1 MKILWVK
8 AGGLVPLDSGGKIRS
23 FHIASELARMHEV
36 TFFTFCGKDISDDQR
51 TLSSTFHK
59 VVVHP
64 LKVPAARGI
73 GEALDYM
80 ASFFAALPHSISKY
94 CRPEV
99 ASHLRDIVAAG
110 AYDYILC
117 DFLTPAAA
125 IPFECGVPV
134 VIFTHNVEAT
144 IWKRHMDVAKNRLW
158 RFVFKREYE
167 KMRAAELYYLN
178 RSTHV
183 LTVSDTDTEV
193 FARDIDRAKITTIPT
208 GVDIRYFQPYFQ
220 PMSGEEPNSLVFTG
234 SMDWMPNVDG
244 IVYFVEQILPLIRKQ
259 LPQVTLWVV
268 GRKPDRTIRAMAE
281 RDSSIQV
288 TGRVEDIR
296 PYIAKGA
303 VYIVPLRV
311 GSGTRLKIFE
321 AMAMG
326 KAVVSTTI
334 GAEGLPVTNG
344 VDVVLADEPDRFAK
358 EVCRLLESATERK
371 RIGGAARTLVEEKYS
386 WEVVAKQVES
396 VLRLQSLSNRSDQL
410 LG

>member
-23 FHIASELARMHEV
+23 FHIASELAKMHEV
-36 TFFTFCGKDISDDQR
+36 TFFTFCSKDSSEDQR

-59 VVVHP
+59 VVIHP
-64 LKVPAARGI
+64 LKVRAGRGI
-73 GEALDYM
+73 GEALDYIW
-80 ASFFAALPHSISKY
+80 SFFGTLPHSISKY
-94 CRPEV
+94 CRPDV
-99 ASHLRDIVAAG
+99 AGHLREVVAAG
-110 AYDYILC
+110 GYDVILC
-117 DFLTPAAA
+117 DFLSPAAA
-125 IPFECGVPV
+125 IPFDYGIPV

-144 IWKRHMDVAKNRLW
+144 IWKRHMDVAENPIW

-167 KMRAAELYYLN
+167 KMRAAELYYLK
-178 RSTHV
+178 RSKHV
-183 LTVSDTDTEV
+183 LTVSDTDTAM
-193 FARDIDRAKITTIPT
+193 FARDMDRVKITTIPT
-208 GVDIRYFQPYFQ
+208 GVDIRYFQPVA
-220 PMSGEEPNSLVFTG
+220 GEEPGSLVFTG

-244 IVYFVEQILPLIRKQ
+244 IVYFVEQILPLIRKKH
-259 LPQVTLWVV
+259 PQATLWVV

-281 RDSSIQV
+281 RDSSIKV
-288 TGRVEDIR
+288 TGTVEDIR

-334 GAEGLPVTNG
+334 GAEGLPVTSG
-344 VDVVLADEPDRFAK
+344 VDVVLADTPERFAN
-358 EVCRLLESATERK
+358 EVCRLLESPSERK
-371 RIGGAARTLVEEKYS
+371 RIGEAARSLVEEKYS

-396 VLRLQSLSNRSDQL
+396 VLRLQSLDSK
-410 LG
+410 

>member
-51 TLSSTFHK
+51 TLASTFHK

-64 LKVPAARGI
+64 LEVHAGRGI

-99 ASHLRDIVAAG
+99 ASHLRDVVTAE

-125 IPFECGVPV
+125 IPFDGGVPV

-144 IWKRHMDVAKNRLW
+144 IWKRHMDVAKNRIW

-167 KMRAAELYYLN
+167 KMRAAELYYLK

-183 LTVSDTDTEV
+183 LTVSDTDTQV
-193 FARDIDRAKITTIPT
+193 FARDIDSAKITTIPT
-208 GVDIRYFQPYFQ
+208 GVDIRYFQ

-344 VDVVLADEPDRFAK
+344 VDVVLADEPDRFAL

-371 RIGGAARTLVEEKYS
+371 RIGAAARTLVEEKYS

-396 VLRLQSLSNRSDQL
+396 VLRLQSLSNKSDQL
-410 LG
+410 QG

>member
-125 IPFECGVPV
+125 IPFDGGVPV

-144 IWKRHMDVAKNRLW
+144 IWKRHMDVAKNRIW

-208 GVDIRYFQPYFQ
+208 GVDIRYFQ

-344 VDVVLADEPDRFAK
+344 VDVVLADEPDRFAN
-358 EVCRLLESATERK
+358 EVCRLLESASERK
-371 RIGGAARTLVEEKYS
+371 RIGAAARTLVEEKYS

>member
-23 FHIASELARMHEV
+23 FHIASELAKMHEV
-36 TFFTFCGKDISDDQR
+36 TFFTFCGEDSSDAQR

-59 VVVHP
+59 VVIHP
-64 LKVPAARGI
+64 LKVRAGRGI

-94 CRPEV
+94 CRPGV
-99 ASHLRDIVAAG
+99 ARHLREVVAAE
-110 AYDYILC
+110 AYDVILC
-117 DFLTPAAA
+117 DFLSPAAV
-125 IPFECGVPV
+125 IPFDCGIPV

-144 IWKRHMDVAKNRLW
+144 IWKRHMDVAKNPIW

-167 KMRAAELYYLN
+167 KMRAAELHFLS
-178 RSTHV
+178 RATHV
-183 LTVSDTDTEV
+183 LTVSDTDTDM
-193 FARDIDRAKITTIPT
+193 FARDIDRTKITTIPT
-208 GVDIRYFQPYFQ
+208 GVDIRYFRPYFQ
-220 PMSGEEPNSLVFTG
+220 PMSGEEPGSLVFTG

-244 IVYFVEQILPLIRKQ
+244 IVFFVEQILPLIRKQ
-259 LPQVTLWVV
+259 HPQATLWVV
-268 GRKPDRTIRAMAE
+268 GREPDRTVRAMAE
-281 RDSSIQV
+281 RDSSIKV
-288 TGRVEDIR
+288 TGRVDDIR

-344 VDVVLADEPDRFAK
+344 VDVVLADEPDPFAK
-358 EVCRLLESATERK
+358 EVCRLLESASERK
-371 RIGGAARTLVEEKYS
+371 RIGKAARTLVEKNYS

-396 VLRLQSLSNRSDQL
+396 VLRMQSLSQTSKSTY
-410 LG
+410 

>member
-1 MKILWVK
+1 M
-8 AGGLVPLDSGGKIRS
+8 PLDSGGKIRS

-36 TFFTFCGKDISDDQR
+36 TFFTFCGKDSSEDQR
-51 TLSSTFHK
+51 TLSSTFRK
-59 VVVHP
+59 VVIHP
-64 LKVPAARGI
+64 LKVRAGRGI

-99 ASHLRDIVAAG
+99 ASHLREIIAAEAFDVIV
-110 AYDYILC
+110 C
-117 DFLTPAAA
+117 DFLSPAAA

-144 IWKRHMDVAKNRLW
+144 IWKRHMDVANNPIW

-167 KMRAAELYYLN
+167 KMRAAELHYLQ
-178 RSTHV
+178 RSRHV
-183 LTVSDTDTEV
+183 LTVSDTDTAM
-193 FARDIDRAKITTIPT
+193 FARDIDRVKITTIPT
-208 GVDIRYFQPYFQ
+208 GVDIRFFQ
-220 PMSGEEPNSLVFTG
+220 PMSGEELNSLVFTG

-259 LPQVTLWVV
+259 HPQATLWVV
-268 GRKPDRTIRAMAE
+268 GRKPDRTIRAMGE
-281 RDSSIQV
+281 RDSLIKV

-344 VDVVLADEPDRFAK
+344 VDVVLADEPDQFAN
-358 EVCRLLESATERK
+358 EVCRLLESASERK
-371 RIGGAARTLVEEKYS
+371 RIGAAARTLVEEKYS
-386 WEVVAKQVES
+386 WEVVANQVES
-396 VLRLQSLSNRSDQL
+396 VLRIQSLSNKSDQL
-410 LG
+410 